1 MQKLVSII
9 MNCYNGENFLK
20 SSLDSIQKQ
29 KYRNFELIFYDNCST
44 DNSKKIYKS
53 YKDKRFKYFS
63 TKKKI
68 PLGRARYNSLKKVSG
83 EYFLFCDSDDYLMPE
98 KIFYQMKLFKDK
110 NIAAVFSN
118 SLFISKLN
126 TRKLYNNKIKD
137 GKIFYDLIK
146 NYYIS
151 FDTIIFKKNL
161 VLKLDETLDKK
172 FDLIHD
178 LDLIIRLS
186 KIYKIKYCNK
196 VLSKWRAHFNST
208 SNNAY
213 IKIANEKEQFIK
225 KILSMHPKDKKLKKE
240 IYTFNQKKI
249 IEVCIGHVLSGQKNK
264 MKFLMREIDD
274 NIYKTIFTVLYCL
287 PFSSFIM
294 KKIIYFNKMYL
305 LK

>member
-1 MQKLVSII
+1 
-9 MNCYNGENFLK
+9 MNCYNGETFLR
-20 SSLDSIQKQ
+20 SSLNSIQKQ
-29 KYRNFELIFYDNCST
+29 KYQNFELIFYDNCSI
-44 DNSKKIYKS
+44 DNSKKIFKS
-53 YKDKRFKYFS
+53 YEDKRFKYFS

-68 PLGRARYNSLKKVSG
+68 PLGKARYNSLKKVNG

-98 KIFYQMKLFKDK
+98 KILYQIKLFKNK

-126 TRKLYNNKIKD
+126 TRKLYNNKIKQ
-137 GKIFYDLIK
+137 GKIFYDLIE

-151 FDTIIFKKNL
+151 FDTVIFKKSL
-161 VLKLDETLDKK
+161 VLKLNQTLDKK

-186 KIYKIKYCNK
+186 KIYEIKYCNK

-213 IKIANEKEQFIK
+213 EKFANEKDQFIK
-225 KILSMHPKDKKLKKE
+225 KIVRMYPKDKKLKKK
-240 IYTFNQKKI
+240 IYNFNQKKI
-249 IEVCIGHVLSGQKNK
+249 IEVCTGYVLSGQKNK
-264 MKFLMREIDD
+264 MKLLMKEIDD
-274 NIYKTIFTVLYCL
+274 NLYKIIFRILYYL
-287 PFSSFIM
+287 PFGSFMM

>member
-1 MQKLVSII
+1 

>member
-1 MQKLVSII
+1 
-9 MNCYNGENFLK
+9 MNCYNAEKFLK

-29 KYRNFELIFYDNCST
+29 KYQNFELIFYDNCST
-44 DNSKKIYKS
+44 DNSKKIYKN

-110 NIAAVFSN
+110 KIAAVFSN
-118 SLFISKLN
+118 SLFVSKLN
-126 TRKLYNNKIKD
+126 TRKLYNNNIKD
-137 GKIFYDLIK
+137 GKIFYDLIE

-151 FDTIIFKKNL
+151 FDTIIFKKSL

-213 IKIANEKEQFIK
+213 EKIANEKEQFIK
-225 KILSMHPKDKKLKKE
+225 KIISMHPKDKKLKKK